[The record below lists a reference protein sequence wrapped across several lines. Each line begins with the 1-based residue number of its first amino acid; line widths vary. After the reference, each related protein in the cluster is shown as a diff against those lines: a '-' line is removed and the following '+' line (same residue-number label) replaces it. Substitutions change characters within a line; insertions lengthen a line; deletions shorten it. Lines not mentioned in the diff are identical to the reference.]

1 MDKANGTSE
10 EVVANTV
17 NQQEESQEEV
27 HSDLEA
33 VQEEMETQRTGDEIA
48 MWKKKLEEKEEENK
62 DYYDRML
69 RLQAEFTNYKKR
81 VEKEKSDIYLYANE
95 KLALELLSSIDNL
108 ERALDSQG
116 EGDKG
121 NALYEGIELVLRQMK
136 DTLKNHGIEEIDAL
150 HKPFDMNLHH
160 AVMKE
165 EAEAEPDEVIEVFQ
179 KGYTIHGK
187 VLRPAMVKVAQ

>member
-1 MDKANGTSE
+1 MKVNSE
-10 EVVANTV
+10 EVVENTE
-17 NQQEESQEEV
+17 NQQEEIYEEI

-33 VQEEMETQRTGDEIA
+33 VQDEMETQRTGDEIA
-48 MWKKKLEEKEEENK
+48 MWKKKLEEKEEESK
-62 DYYDRML
+62 DHYDRML

-108 ERALDSQG
+108 ERALDSQT
-116 EGDKG
+116 EDSKG
-121 NALYEGIELVLRQMK
+121 NPVYEGIELVLKQMK
-136 DTLKNHGIEEIDAL
+136 DTLKNHGIEEIEAL

-160 AVMKE
+160 AVMRE
-165 EAEAEPDEVIEVFQ
+165 EAEAESDEVIEVFQ